1 MLMKFFFTAPN
12 FLLVKIA
19 KKIVLVDIDMKKE
32 ISKFQ
37 ISQDHNAFFTNYIIN
52 VIHDPNNKTLTI
64 INDGGDLFIW
74 HYSLVPKSYEELK
87 SYKDLHY
94 SKQKLI
100 EMIPGKKITWL
111 VEEGWLSFVNKK
123 DEWVGTKIIFEISQ
137 KGNKTLIHFTHQGLV
152 PACECFDACTNGWSY
167 YLLESLAPLITT
179 GSGQPDKKEAQ
190 QVAL

>member
-1 MLMKFFFTAPN
+1 MKTKD
-12 FLLVKIA
+12 L
-19 KKIVLVDIDMKKE
+19 
-32 ISKFQ
+32 
-37 ISQDHNAFFTNYIIN
+37 
-52 VIHDPNNKTLTI
+52 TLTI
-64 INDGGDLFIW
+64 EVEQTPQEGYNAINNVRGWGSDTIEGNSHQLNDEFDYR
-74 HYSLVPKSYEELK
+74 H
-87 SYKDLHY
+87 KDLHY

-179 GSGQPDKKEAQ
+179 GSGQPDKKEVQ